1 MTIDATRAS
10 STAVGGRH
18 RPALEIAVTS
28 ATGAVAARDGGA
40 DRVELC
46 SALELGGV
54 TPSQGLTEA
63 AVATGV
69 PVHALVRCRPG
80 GFAYDADELDVMV
93 REIRALV
100 RSGVAGVVVGALRD
114 DGSLDVEAVRWF
126 VEAALDA
133 AAPHAGVTP
142 QELAET
148 PVRDGGS
155 RRLPGVSPLE
165 ITVHRAV
172 DRAADPVA
180 AVAALAGLGVTRVLT
195 SGGASTVGAGLAS
208 GVLARMVEAAG
219 DVQVMAGGG
228 VQLGDV
234 PALVA
239 ARVDAVH
246 LSAKRA
252 RAARA
257 SSSRVDERTAGAQG
271 AGAGA
276 GAGAGERTAAERRP
290 GTVVSL
296 GTEARTDS
304 WFETDPGLVRA
315 ARHALD
321 QG

>member
-1 MTIDATRAS
+1 MTNDATRAS
-10 STAVGGRH
+10 SSAARSARS

-28 ATGAVAARDGGA
+28 AAGAVTARDGGA

-54 TPSQGLTEA
+54 TPSQGLVEA
-63 AVATGV
+63 TVATAV

-80 GFAYDADELDVMV
+80 GFVYDADELDVMV

-100 RSGVAGVVVGALRD
+100 RSGVAGVVVGALRE
-114 DGSLDVEAVRWF
+114 DGSLDVDAVRWF

-133 AAPHAGVTP
+133 AAPRPGTTP
-142 QELAET
+142 QEPAET
-148 PVRDGGS
+148 PARALGS
-155 RRLPGVSPLE
+155 RRVPGVSSLEPRPLERRPLEPGALE

-172 DRAADPVA
+172 DRASDPVV
-180 AVAALAGLGVTRVLT
+180 AVAALVGLGVTRVLT

-208 GVLARMVEAAG
+208 GVLPRLVEVAG

-239 ARVDAVH
+239 AGVDAVH

-252 RAARA
+252 RAVRA
-257 SSSRVDERTAGAQG
+257 SSSRS
-271 AGAGA
+271 
-276 GAGAGERTAAERRP
+276 
-290 GTVVSL
+290 GTTVSL
-296 GTEARTDS
+296 GTEATTDS
-304 WFETDPGLVRA
+304 WFETDPELVRA

-321 QG
+321 QA

>member
-1 MTIDATRAS
+1 MTNDATRAS
-10 STAVGGRH
+10 SSADTSARR

-28 ATGAVAARDGGA
+28 AAGAVTARDGGA

-54 TPSQGLTEA
+54 TPSQGLVEA
-63 AVATGV
+63 TVATGV

-100 RSGVAGVVVGALRD
+100 RSGVAGVVVGALRE
-114 DGSLDVEAVRWF
+114 DGSLDVDALRWF

-133 AAPHAGVTP
+133 AATPHRVAGP
-142 QELAET
+142 QDLAET
-148 PVRDGGS
+148 PPRGVGS
-155 RRLPGVSPLE
+155 ARVPGASPLEPRTLEPRPLEPRTLEPRPLE

-180 AVAALAGLGVTRVLT
+180 AVTALAGLGVTRVLT
-195 SGGASTVGAGLAS
+195 SGGSSTVGAGLAS
-208 GVLARMVEAAG
+208 GVLPRLVEVAG

-239 ARVDAVH
+239 AGVDAVH

-252 RAARA
+252 RAVRA
-257 SSSRVDERTAGAQG
+257 SSSRS
-271 AGAGA
+271 
-276 GAGAGERTAAERRP
+276 
-290 GTVVSL
+290 GTTVSL
-296 GTEARTDS
+296 GTEASTDS
-304 WFETDPGLVRA
+304 WFETDHDLVRA

-321 QG
+321 QA

>member
-1 MTIDATRAS
+1 MTNDATRAS
-10 STAVGGRH
+10 SSADPSARR

-28 ATGAVAARDGGA
+28 AAGAVTARDGGA

-54 TPSQGLTEA
+54 TPSQGLVEA

-100 RSGVAGVVVGALRD
+100 RSGVAGVVVGALRE
-114 DGSLDVEAVRWF
+114 DGSLDVDALRWF

-133 AAPHAGVTP
+133 AAPRHRVAGP
-142 QELAET
+142 QDLAET
-148 PVRDGGS
+148 PPRGVGS
-155 RRLPGVSPLE
+155 ARVPGASPLEPRTLEPRPLE

-180 AVAALAGLGVTRVLT
+180 AVTALAGLGVTRVLT
-195 SGGASTVGAGLAS
+195 SGGSSTVGAGLAS
-208 GVLARMVEAAG
+208 GVLPRLVEVAG

-239 ARVDAVH
+239 AGVDAVH

-252 RAARA
+252 RAVRA
-257 SSSRVDERTAGAQG
+257 SSSRS
-271 AGAGA
+271 
-276 GAGAGERTAAERRP
+276 
-290 GTVVSL
+290 GTTVSL
-296 GTEARTDS
+296 GTEASTDS
-304 WFETDPGLVRA
+304 WFETDHDLVRA

-321 QG
+321 QA

>member
-1 MTIDATRAS
+1 MTNDATRAS
-10 STAVGGRH
+10 SSAARSAPS

-28 ATGAVAARDGGA
+28 AAGAVTARDGGA

-54 TPSQGLTEA
+54 TPSQGLVEA
-63 AVATGV
+63 TVATGV

-100 RSGVAGVVVGALRD
+100 RSGVAGVVVGALRE
-114 DGSLDVEAVRWF
+114 DGSLDVDALRWF

-133 AAPHAGVTP
+133 AAPRHRVAGP
-142 QELAET
+142 QDVAEVPPRGVGSARVPGASPLEPRT
-148 PVRDGGS
+148 LES
-155 RRLPGVSPLE
+155 RRLEPRPLE

-180 AVAALAGLGVTRVLT
+180 AVTALAGLGVTRVLT

-208 GVLARMVEAAG
+208 GVLPRLVEVAG

-239 ARVDAVH
+239 AGVDAVH

-252 RAARA
+252 RAVRA
-257 SSSRVDERTAGAQG
+257 SSSRS
-271 AGAGA
+271 
-276 GAGAGERTAAERRP
+276 
-290 GTVVSL
+290 GTTVSL
-296 GTEARTDS
+296 GTEASTDS
-304 WFETDPGLVRA
+304 WFETDPELVRA

-321 QG
+321 QA

>member
-1 MTIDATRAS
+1 MTTDATRAS
-10 STAVGGRH
+10 SSAAPSARS

-28 ATGAVAARDGGA
+28 AAGAVTARDGGA

-54 TPSQGLTEA
+54 TPSQGLVEA

-80 GFAYDADELDVMV
+80 GFVYDADELDVMV

-100 RSGVAGVVVGALRD
+100 RSGVAGVVVGALRE
-114 DGSLDVEAVRWF
+114 DGSLDVDAVRWF

-133 AAPHAGVTP
+133 AAAPHPTTTP
-142 QELAET
+142 QELVET
-148 PVRDGGS
+148 PARAPGS
-155 RRLPGVSPLE
+155 RRVPGVSPLQ

-180 AVAALAGLGVTRVLT
+180 AVAALVGLGVTRVLT
-195 SGGASTVGAGLAS
+195 SGGASRVGAGLAS
-208 GVLARMVEAAG
+208 GMLTHMVEVAG

-234 PALVA
+234 PTLVA
-239 ARVDAVH
+239 AGVDAVH

-252 RAARA
+252 QAVRA
-257 SSSRVDERTAGAQG
+257 SSSRS
-271 AGAGA
+271 
-276 GAGAGERTAAERRP
+276 
-290 GTVVSL
+290 GTTVSL
-296 GTEARTDS
+296 GTEASTDS
-304 WFETDPGLVRA
+304 WFETDPELVRA

-321 QG
+321 QA

>member
-1 MTIDATRAS
+1 MTNDATRAS
-10 STAVGGRH
+10 SSAAESVPA

-28 ATGAVAARDGGA
+28 AAGAVTARDGGA

-54 TPSQGLTEA
+54 TPSQGLVEA
-63 AVATGV
+63 VVATGV
-69 PVHALVRCRPG
+69 PVHALVRSRPG
-80 GFAYDADELDVMV
+80 GFVYDADDLDVMV

-114 DGSLDVEAVRWF
+114 DGSLDVDALRWF

-133 AAPHAGVTP
+133 EA
-142 QELAET
+142 
-148 PVRDGGS
+148 S
-155 RRLPGVSPLE
+155 RPRPGVSALE

-180 AVAALAGLGVTRVLT
+180 AVAALSGIGVTRVLT

-208 GVLARMVEAAG
+208 GVLPRLVEVAG

-252 RAARA
+252 QAVRA
-257 SSSRVDERTAGAQG
+257 SSSRPEST
-271 AGAGA
+271 
-276 GAGAGERTAAERRP
+276 
-290 GTVVSL
+290 VSL
-296 GTEARTDS
+296 GTEASTDS
-304 WFETDPGLVRA
+304 WFVTDPELVRA
-315 ARHALD
+315 ARRALD
-321 QG
+321 GA

>member
-1 MTIDATRAS
+1 MTTDATRAS
-10 STAVGGRH
+10 SSAAPSARP

-28 ATGAVAARDGGA
+28 AAGAVTARDGGA

-54 TPSQGLTEA
+54 TPSQGLVEA
-63 AVATGV
+63 TVATGV

-100 RSGVAGVVVGALRD
+100 RSGVAGVVVGALRE
-114 DGSLDVEAVRWF
+114 DGSLDVDAVRWF
-126 VEAALDA
+126 VEAALDVALDA
-133 AAPHAGVTP
+133 AAQQPGTTP
-142 QELAET
+142 QEPAET
-148 PVRDGGS
+148 PARARGS
-155 RRLPGVSPLE
+155 RPVPGVSPLAARPLE
-165 ITVHRAV
+165 VTVHRAV

-208 GVLARMVEAAG
+208 GVLPRMVEAAG

-239 ARVDAVH
+239 AGVDAVH

-257 SSSRVDERTAGAQG
+257 SSSRSAS
-271 AGAGA
+271 
-276 GAGAGERTAAERRP
+276 
-290 GTVVSL
+290 VVSL
-296 GTEARTDS
+296 GTEASTDS
-304 WFETDPGLVRA
+304 WFETDPELVRA

-321 QG
+321 QA

>member
-1 MTIDATRAS
+1 MTNDATRAS
-10 STAVGGRH
+10 SSADPSARR

-28 ATGAVAARDGGA
+28 AAGAVTARDGGA

-54 TPSQGLTEA
+54 TPSQGLVEA

-100 RSGVAGVVVGALRD
+100 RSGVAGVVVGALRE
-114 DGSLDVEAVRWF
+114 DGSLDVDALRWF

-133 AAPHAGVTP
+133 AAPRHRVAGP
-142 QELAET
+142 QDVAEV
-148 PVRDGGS
+148 PPRGVGS
-155 RRLPGVSPLE
+155 ARAPGVSPLEPRTLESRPLESRPLEPRPLEPRPLE

-180 AVAALAGLGVTRVLT
+180 AVTALAGLGVTRVLT
-195 SGGASTVGAGLAS
+195 SGGSSTVGAGLAS
-208 GVLARMVEAAG
+208 GVLPRLVEVAG

-239 ARVDAVH
+239 AGVDAVH

-252 RAARA
+252 RAGRA
-257 SSSRVDERTAGAQG
+257 SSSRS
-271 AGAGA
+271 
-276 GAGAGERTAAERRP
+276 
-290 GTVVSL
+290 GTTVSL
-296 GTEARTDS
+296 GTEASTDS
-304 WFETDPGLVRA
+304 WFETDHDLVRA

-321 QG
+321 QA

>member
-1 MTIDATRAS
+1 MTNDATRAS
-10 STAVGGRH
+10 SSAVPSARS

-28 ATGAVAARDGGA
+28 AAGAVTARDGGA

-54 TPSQGLTEA
+54 TPSQGLVEA

-100 RSGVAGVVVGALRD
+100 RSGVAGVVVGALREY
-114 DGSLDVEAVRWF
+114 GSLDVDALRWF

-133 AAPHAGVTP
+133 AAPRHRVAGP
-142 QELAET
+142 QDVAEV
-148 PVRDGGS
+148 PPRGVGS
-155 RRLPGVSPLE
+155 ARAPGVSPLE
-165 ITVHRAV
+165 PRTLESRPLESRPLEPRPLEPRPLEITLHRAV

-180 AVAALAGLGVTRVLT
+180 AVTALAGLGVTRVLT
-195 SGGASTVGAGLAS
+195 SGGSSTVGAGLAS
-208 GVLARMVEAAG
+208 GVLPRLVEVAG

-239 ARVDAVH
+239 AGVDAVH

-252 RAARA
+252 RAVRA
-257 SSSRVDERTAGAQG
+257 SSSRS
-271 AGAGA
+271 
-276 GAGAGERTAAERRP
+276 
-290 GTVVSL
+290 GTTVSL
-296 GTEARTDS
+296 GTEASTDS
-304 WFETDPGLVRA
+304 WFETDPELVRA

-321 QG
+321 QA

>member
-1 MTIDATRAS
+1 MTNDATRAS
-10 STAVGGRH
+10 SSADPSARR

-28 ATGAVAARDGGA
+28 AAGAVTARDGGA

-54 TPSQGLTEA
+54 TPSQGLVEA

-100 RSGVAGVVVGALRD
+100 RSGVAGVVVGALRE
-114 DGSLDVEAVRWF
+114 DGSLDVDALRWF

-133 AAPHAGVTP
+133 AAPRHRVAGP
-142 QELAET
+142 QDLAET
-148 PVRDGGS
+148 PPRGVGS
-155 RRLPGVSPLE
+155 ARVPGASPLEPRTLEPRPLEPRPLE

-180 AVAALAGLGVTRVLT
+180 AVTALAGLGVTRVLT
-195 SGGASTVGAGLAS
+195 SGGSSTVGAGLAS
-208 GVLARMVEAAG
+208 GVLPRLVEVAG

-239 ARVDAVH
+239 AGVDAVH

-252 RAARA
+252 RAVRA
-257 SSSRVDERTAGAQG
+257 SSSRS
-271 AGAGA
+271 
-276 GAGAGERTAAERRP
+276 
-290 GTVVSL
+290 GTTVSL
-296 GTEARTDS
+296 GTEASTDS
-304 WFETDPGLVRA
+304 WFETDHDLVRA

-321 QG
+321 QA